1 MESNGGRGAG
11 YVQKNLG
18 LSRGRAGVWENV
30 AGAGRNVLMPGKI
43 CTFQEHTNLIEL
55 VGYPTT
61 PAYYLSVVQ
70 REHALLNLALPLDG
84 VQSHF
89 MDAPPA

>member
-1 MESNGGRGAG
+1 MAVDARDMFKTTLDSQEAVREFGKTWLGRVG
-11 YVQKNLG
+11 
-18 LSRGRAGVWENV
+18 
-30 AGAGRNVLMPGKI
+30 NVLMPGKT

-89 MDAPPA
+89 MDASPA